1 MGCRYSAL
9 ASALAEARDRAGMSK
24 DVPGHVSLQ
33 TYFIPIDYGD
43 NAGSRRNA
51 RDLYQADSVSAICL
65 KILRYFNALQDCPYA
80 HPYIYPYIRLS
91 DDAAGRWHLTPE
103 GKSVMLLLADQIL
116 DKAIRA

>member
-1 MGCRYSAL
+1 MKLWRSRSHRRGIKLRFSASPWMTLSFNPQKCYTRGYL
-9 ASALAEARDRAGMSK
+9 ADSTPLISK
-24 DVPGHVSLQ
+24 WFVQQSSNP
-33 TYFIPIDYGD
+33 
-43 NAGSRRNA
+43 
-51 RDLYQADSVSAICL
+51 SVSAICL
-65 KILRYFNALQDCPYA
+65 KILRYFKALQDCPYA

>member
-1 MGCRYSAL
+1 MAGTIPRRRHLLENTTLFQCV
-9 ASALAEARDRAGMSK
+9 AE
-24 DVPGHVSLQ
+24 L
-33 TYFIPIDYGD
+33 
-43 NAGSRRNA
+43 
-51 RDLYQADSVSAICL
+51 
-65 KILRYFNALQDCPYA
+65 PYA